1 MSDERLARILERPVE
16 PSGEGSVEVIG
27 TAHVSPESVAEVESR
42 IAERDH
48 DVVAVELD
56 RGRYRQFKGETP
68 DDLDPD
74 DLLGGRTLYQFIAYW
89 ILSYVQARMGEK
101 FDIEPGAD
109 MLAAVEAAEQ
119 EDSGL
124 ALVDR
129 DIQTTIQRFWTR
141 LTFRE
146 KARLLG
152 EGLAEMGAPV
162 TTAYTAVGTVAF
174 ILAVLVT
181 IAIGPVVVEPGVV
194 PGALVGI
201 VDLAV
206 IWGAL
211 TIAGGTPLALWLNWI
226 YDPEAVE
233 EFDIED
239 ITDTDV
245 LTAMLEEFR
254 RFSPGGAEALIDE
267 RDAYL
272 AHNLIALREAGYN
285 VIAVVGA
292 GHQAGIEEYLADP
305 ETLPTMDSLTGEIDR
320 SGLPWLKI
328 VGYVF
333 TVGYLA
339 LFGLLILGGASQ
351 QFLLGL
357 FAVWFL
363 VNGIAAAGMAKL
375 AGARWTSALVGGA
388 VAWMTSLNPALAPGW
403 FAGYVEL
410 RSRPVNVSDI
420 GTLNEILADEEATLM
435 ELLAR
440 LRAVPL
446 ARLILV
452 VAMTNVGSMIASGL
466 FLLMLPRLSE
476 EIGSGEEFLG
486 LLRQG
491 IVNGWGIVTD
501 VLAQVVGLF

>member
-27 TAHVSPESVAEVESR
+27 TAHVSPDSVSEVEAE

-56 RGRYRQFKGETP
+56 RGRYRQLQGETP

-74 DLLGGRTLYQFIAYW
+74 DLLGGRTIYQFIAYW

-109 MLAAVEAAEQ
+109 MLAAVEAAEDHQ
-119 EDSGL
+119 SGL
-124 ALVDR
+124 ALIDR

-141 LTFRE
+141 LTVRE

-162 TTAYTAVGTVAF
+162 STAFSAVGTVA
-174 ILAVLVT
+174 LVATVVVT
-181 IAIGPVVVEPGVV
+181 IAAGPVLVNPGVV
-194 PGALVGI
+194 PGALVG
-201 VDLAV
+201 VADFAV
-206 IWGAL
+206 IWAL
-211 TIAGGTPLALWLNWI
+211 MTVAGGTPLAAWLWWV

-245 LTAMLEEFR
+245 LTALLEEFR

-272 AHNLIALREAGYN
+272 AHNLIALREAGYS

-292 GHQAGIEEYLADP
+292 GHRAGVEEYLRHPDS
-305 ETLPTMDSLTGEIDR
+305 LPPMDSLTGDIR
-320 SGLPWLKI
+320 SSGIPWLKI
-328 VGYVF
+328 FGYVF
-333 TVGYLA
+333 TVGYVV

-351 QFLLGL
+351 QFLLGM
-357 FAVWFL
+357 FAAWFL
-363 VNGIAAAGMAKL
+363 VNGIAATSLAKL
-375 AGARWTSALVGGA
+375 AGARWSSALVGGA

-410 RSRPVNVSDI
+410 RHRPVNVSDI
-420 GTLNEILADEEATLM
+420 GTLNEILSDEEAPLL

-446 ARLILV
+446 FRLILV
-452 VAMTNVGSMIASGL
+452 VAMTNIGSMIASGL
-466 FLLMLPRLSE
+466 FLVILPRLSE
-476 EIGSGEEFLG
+476 KIGKGQDFLD
-486 LLRQG
+486 LIREG
-491 IVNGWGIVTD
+491 IVNGATIVTD
-501 VLAQVVGLF
+501 LIGQVVGLF